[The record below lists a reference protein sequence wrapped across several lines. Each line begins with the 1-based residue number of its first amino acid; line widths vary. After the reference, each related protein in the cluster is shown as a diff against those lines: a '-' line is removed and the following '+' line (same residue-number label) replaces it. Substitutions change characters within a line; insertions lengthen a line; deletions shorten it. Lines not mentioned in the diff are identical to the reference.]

1 MNNNF
6 QKIISII
13 IISISFFAC
22 SKHTHSTTT
31 DATKPIIT
39 VAEPTANDTL
49 SLALEPEVHV
59 EFTTTDESG
68 LHELNVLVIKN
79 STDTLLNDN
88 PTVHD
93 LTTYAYHEHV
103 IPTGIIS
110 VTPMKVVITVN
121 DHGNNI
127 ESRII
132 NFFIEP

>member
-49 SLALEPEVHV
+49 SLAV
-59 EFTTTDESG
+59 EQRYM
-68 LHELNVLVIKN
+68 LNLQRLTNQVCTN
-79 STDTLLNDN
+79 SMYWLLKIA
-88 PTVHD
+88 P
-93 LTTYAYHEHV
+93 
-103 IPTGIIS
+103 IPC
-110 VTPMKVVITVN
+110 
-121 DHGNNI
+121 
-127 ESRII
+127 
-132 NFFIEP
+132 